1 MGSCQG
7 TTLDIQQDLRM
18 REIMTKFQVPMPY
31 IDEYRIFQT
40 MKQVEIIQHNKI
52 PYFDLIYSKMG
63 DSSDKMKN
71 LVKKWRTK
79 YELHNHPN
87 LLSIHNVS
95 IIESMKIFIPYTD
108 IILLID
114 KPIQPLTRHKK
125 VIMKQPFSQN
135 EILFLLDCVVSGLA
149 FQQQN
154 KIYPSGFEIE
164 DIVTVKTPFNTEI
177 YKLVDRYQKPI
188 RTNLFQDFI
197 QLYDDKQT
205 LNELKKTAFFSPA
218 QIEAIPKKDKY
229 LKHNRY
235 KSDVFNFGLILIYLI
250 QAKHPEVYDWK
261 KWQVDDFALRKVQ
274 DDLIVTNFDEK
285 FLRLIE
291 IMLTI
296 EEDKRPDFIE
306 LDNMVN
312 KLFLGLQMHRLQEK
326 YQLKDF
332 FIVSFDK
339 HSDIKN
345 EILSNNI
352 YQSKQSKQSTLI
364 GSQNLI
370 KSTQQQT
377 QHLRNETQK
386 IKQNDISQASIKDQQ
401 IQTQNKFDNTITVSQ
416 GKLHYSNGFYYIG
429 QICNR
434 RRHGIGTYYNSD
446 NQKISEGMWVFDV
459 PEGDF
464 ILYNQPKQEI
474 EKSHMNLSRKDWVQY
489 KGQMKQGQKNGIGVL
504 YFSDGSKFMGNF
516 SCDQAHGKGQFEYQ
530 NKEQIIGTWQH
541 DIFNS

>member
-7 TTLDIQQDLRM
+7 TSLDAQQDMRM
-18 REIMTKFQVPMPY
+18 RDIMTKFQVPMPY
-31 IDEYRIFQT
+31 IDD
-40 MKQVEIIQHNKI
+40 IQHNKI
-52 PYFDLIYSKMG
+52 PHFDLIYSKMG

-108 IILLID
+108 IILLMD
-114 KPIQPLTRHKK
+114 KPLQPLTRHKK

-135 EILFLLDCVVSGLA
+135 EILFLIDCVVSGLA

-154 KIYPSGFEIE
+154 KIYPSGFDID

-197 QLYDDKQT
+197 QIFDDKQA
-205 LNELKKTAFFSPA
+205 LNELKKTALFSPA

-261 KWQVDDFALRKVQ
+261 RWQVDDFALRRVQ
-274 DDLIVTNFDEK
+274 DDLIVTNLDEK
-285 FLRLIE
+285 LLRLIDQ
-291 IMLTI
+291 MLTI
-296 EEDKRPDFIE
+296 GEDKRPDFVE
-306 LDNMVN
+306 LDDMVS
-312 KLFLGLQMHRLQEK
+312 KLFLDLQMHRLQEQ
-326 YQLKDF
+326 YQAQDF

-339 HSDIKN
+339 HSENKN
-345 EILSNNI
+345 EIISDNNI
-352 YQSKQSKQSTLI
+352 YQSKQPKQVTPI

-370 KSTQQQT
+370 KSSQQKTQYQ
-377 QHLRNETQK
+377 RNETQK
-386 IKQNDISQASIKDQQ
+386 VKQNDVSQASIKEQQ
-401 IQTQNKFDNTITVSQ
+401 NQTQNKFDTTLTVSQ

-434 RRHGIGTYYNSD
+434 RRHGVGTYYNSD
-446 NQKISEGMWVFDV
+446 NQKVTEGMWVFDI
-459 PEGDF
+459 PEGDV
-464 ILYNQPKQEI
+464 ILYNQPKEEK
-474 EKSHMNLSRKDWVQY
+474 EKSHINMARKDWIQY

-504 YFSDGSKFMGNF
+504 YFSDGSKYMGNF
-516 SCDQAHGKGQFEYQ
+516 SCDQAHGKGQYEYQ